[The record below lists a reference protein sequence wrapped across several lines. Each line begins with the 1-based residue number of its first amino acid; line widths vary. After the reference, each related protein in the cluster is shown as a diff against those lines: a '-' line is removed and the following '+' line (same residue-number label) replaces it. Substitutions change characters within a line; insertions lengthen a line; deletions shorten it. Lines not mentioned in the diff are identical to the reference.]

1 MNLSI
6 MTAQDCPTLKC
17 RHRCQY
23 LSRFRNS
30 FGQRISNEKQKEL
43 TKINQSP
50 KEFLKP
56 IPPENVL
63 PIIEQPLDAQD
74 ALIELTNEPIQPLPT
89 QEISQPI
96 IIQQKM
102 QQPYFTFEHGKE
114 QNFLKPIT
122 KEQMEELRALSSQT
136 RKPSRVL
143 PANRFNR
150 KKRFIFKR

>member
-1 MNLSI
+1 M
-6 MTAQDCPTLKC
+6 
-17 RHRCQY
+17 
-23 LSRFRNS
+23 
-30 FGQRISNEKQKEL
+30 
-43 TKINQSP
+43 
-50 KEFLKP
+50 
-56 IPPENVL
+56 
-63 PIIEQPLDAQD
+63 
-74 ALIELTNEPIQPLPT
+74 NEPVQPLPT

-122 KEQMEELRALSSQT
+122 KEQMEELRALFSQG

>member
-1 MNLSI
+1 
-6 MTAQDCPTLKC
+6 
-17 RHRCQY
+17 
-23 LSRFRNS
+23 
-30 FGQRISNEKQKEL
+30 
-43 TKINQSP
+43 
-50 KEFLKP
+50 
-56 IPPENVL
+56 
-63 PIIEQPLDAQD
+63 
-74 ALIELTNEPIQPLPT
+74 
-89 QEISQPI
+89 
-96 IIQQKM
+96 M